1 MNNSHSWIII
11 SQVVPIK
18 LIGSSSCTLVVS
30 IFLSVAGC
38 LSEVSRCLF
47 VIVPP
52 RNSVSTQRLL
62 YKYPLIPLN
71 DHIRTSKLENTSS
84 CSPREGGAQWS
95 VPLQYHHSSFEN
107 FFLWLFFHDTLYI
120 YCFSKFCQ
128 LFLRIVE
135 IKEGT
140 TETLSV

>member
-1 MNNSHSWIII
+1 MI

-84 CSPREGGAQWS
+84 CSPREGGTVVSASSIPPQFIRKFL
-95 VPLQYHHSSFEN
+95 PLA
-107 FFLWLFFHDTLYI
+107 L
-120 YCFSKFCQ
+120 
-128 LFLRIVE
+128 
-135 IKEGT
+135 
-140 TETLSV
+140 LS